1 MESNY
6 NNENF
11 ERFLRESSDQ
21 YRMYASENVW
31 KNIYSYLHTR
41 RRWFGIGL
49 ILLLSAGFVTTIM
62 LTNSSSVSGNHQ
74 VAQTKELPVVKK
86 ESAQNTTEAEN
97 LILTPYSNNKIT
109 TKEKSPLLQPF
120 ESTGNL
126 NSISSPV
133 VSSTV
138 DAVVSEKYADNIFN
152 NVLPVEKSEAGS
164 GQPPLL
170 TSTTDEN
177 TTILTPIAVN
187 IIDQITDQDTWTNS
201 IGGLMNNNTGVI
213 KNDIYRTSALSANK
227 PLTIESVIN
236 SYARRNKKLSFQYYF
251 TPTISYRKLSE
262 NKSYI
267 RQNSGALIYGD
278 INNVVT
284 HKPDLGLEVGVSARY
299 ALNKILKVRAGVQF
313 NTSRYDIKAFSYA
326 TERTTIALNTG
337 YSVDS
342 IRPYSNYRN
351 FNGYQSDWLH
361 NFYFQ
366 ISMPVGIEVK
376 LAGDDKVQFGIAS
389 TLQPTYILGDRVYL
403 LSSNYKNY
411 AEVPSLIRRW
421 NMNTS
426 LEAFVSYS
434 TGKMNWQIG
443 PQVRY
448 QLYSSYVKEYPV
460 KENLFDF
467 GLKIGVSPNR

>member
-21 YRMYASENVW
+21 YRMYPSENAW
-31 KNIYSYLHTR
+31 KKIYNALHTR

-49 ILLLSAGFVTTIM
+49 ILFLSAGFVTTIM
-62 LTNSSSVSGNHQ
+62 LTNSSNGSTHQ
-74 VAQTKELPVVKK
+74 LATKNIQPVVEKVKGQGESIEMDNSPLAPYSGAYLKRERSSILQPLILSPDKSSDAIVTNIEVAVENPVK
-86 ESAQNTTEAEN
+86 EITSEAINNKTPENTTEPV
-97 LILTPYSNNKIT
+97 LISEQT
-109 TKEKSPLLQPF
+109 
-120 ESTGNL
+120 ES
-126 NSISSPV
+126 SSPV
-133 VSSTV
+133 YS
-138 DAVVSEKYADNIFN
+138 
-152 NVLPVEKSEAGS
+152 
-164 GQPPLL
+164 
-170 TSTTDEN
+170 
-177 TTILTPIAVN
+177 PIP
-187 IIDQITDQDTWTNS
+187 ISITDQLTDQDYSWVLKNS
-201 IGGLMNNNTGVI
+201 NFINND
-213 KNDIYRTSALSANK
+213 KPSRKDIYRINSSSNK

-236 SYARRNKKLSFQYYF
+236 SYTRRNKKLSFQYYF

-262 NKSYI
+262 NKSYLRSI
-267 RQNSGALIYGD
+267 NSGGASGSTLYTN

-284 HKPDLGLEVGVSARY
+284 HKPDMGLEVGVAARY
-299 ALNKILKVRAGVQF
+299 ALNKKIKVRGGVQF
-313 NTSRYDIKAFSYA
+313 NTSRYDIKAFNYA
-326 TERTTIALNTG
+326 SELTTIALNTG
-337 YSVDS
+337 PTVDS
-342 IRPYSNYRN
+342 VSTISNYRN
-351 FNGYQSDWLH
+351 FNGYKSDWLH

-366 ISMPVGIEVK
+366 ISVPVGIELK

-389 TLQPTYILGDRVYL
+389 TIQPTYIIGDRAYL

-411 AEVPSLIRRW
+411 AEVPWLIRRW

-448 QLYSSYVKEYPV
+448 QLYSSFVKEYPV

-467 GLKIGVSPNR
+467 GLKVAVSANR

>member
-1 MESNY
+1 MESNF

-11 ERFLRESSDQ
+11 ERFLKESSDQ

-31 KNIYSYLHTR
+31 KNIYGYLHTR

-62 LTNSSSVSGNHQ
+62 LTNSSVSANPQ
-74 VAQTKELPVVKK
+74 VVDKKASQTLKSQPVDNSIEP
-86 ESAQNTTEAEN
+86 ES
-97 LILTPYSNNKIT
+97 LIISPYSNKGTI
-109 TKEKSPLLQPF
+109 KEKAALLQPF
-120 ESTGNL
+120 TITENNIPNTR
-126 NSISSPV
+126 
-133 VSSTV
+133 V
-138 DAVVSEKYADNIFN
+138 DAV
-152 NVLPVEKSEAGS
+152 AGTS
-164 GQPPLL
+164 AISSASS
-170 TSTTDEN
+170 TSTLNPNISSATNKNEIAIEQPSLQNEISQNPVAFYPISVSISDQFTDED
-177 TTILTPIAVN
+177 A
-187 IIDQITDQDTWTNS
+187 WTRYS
-201 IGGLMNNNTGVI
+201 GGLLNKDSRPVS
-213 KNDIYRTSALSANK
+213 NDIFKAGTSSSN

-236 SYARRNKKLSFQYYF
+236 SYTRRNKRLSFQYYF

-267 RQNSGALIYGD
+267 RSQGSGSAIYGD

-284 HKPDLGLEVGVSARY
+284 HKPDMGLEVGVNARY
-299 ALNKILKVRAGVQF
+299 TLNKLIKLRAGLQF
-313 NTSRYDIKAFSYA
+313 NTSRYDIKAFNYA
-326 TERTTIALNTG
+326 SEQTTIALNTG

-342 IRPYSNYRN
+342 IRTTSNYRN
-351 FNGYQSDWLH
+351 FNGYSSDWLH

-366 ISMPVGIEVK
+366 ISLPVGLELK

-389 TLQPTYILGDRVYL
+389 TIQPTYILGDRVYL

-426 LEAFVSYS
+426 FEAFVSYS

-448 QLYSSYVKEYPV
+448 QLHSSYVKEYPV
-460 KENLFDF
+460 RENLFDF

>member
-1 MESNY
+1 
-6 NNENF
+6 
-11 ERFLRESSDQ
+11 
-21 YRMYASENVW
+21 
-31 KNIYSYLHTR
+31 
-41 RRWFGIGL
+41 
-49 ILLLSAGFVTTIM
+49 
-62 LTNSSSVSGNHQ
+62 
-74 VAQTKELPVVKK
+74 
-86 ESAQNTTEAEN
+86 
-97 LILTPYSNNKIT
+97 
-109 TKEKSPLLQPF
+109 
-120 ESTGNL
+120 
-126 NSISSPV
+126 
-133 VSSTV
+133 
-138 DAVVSEKYADNIFN
+138 
-152 NVLPVEKSEAGS
+152 
-164 GQPPLL
+164 
-170 TSTTDEN
+170 
-177 TTILTPIAVN
+177 
-187 IIDQITDQDTWTNS
+187 
-201 IGGLMNNNTGVI
+201 
-213 KNDIYRTSALSANK
+213 
-227 PLTIESVIN
+227 
-236 SYARRNKKLSFQYYF
+236 LSFQYYF

>member
-11 ERFLRESSDQ
+11 ERFLRESTDQ

-49 ILLLSAGFVTTIM
+49 ILFLSAGFVTTIM
-62 LTNSSSVSGNHQ
+62 LTNSSVSGNRQ
-74 VAQTKELPVVKK
+74 VAETKLPPVVKQ
-86 ESAQNTTEAEN
+86 ESTQNGTEAEN
-97 LILTPYSNNKIT
+97 LILTPYSSNKVT
-109 TKEKSPLLQPF
+109 TKEKNSLLQPLAVDGHMNPADN
-120 ESTGNL
+120 T
-126 NSISSPV
+126 V
-133 VSSTV
+133 VSPAIPTIVLQENS
-138 DAVVSEKYADNIFN
+138 DN
-152 NVLPVEKSEAGS
+152 NVNSVLPIAKNEIVEPTT
-164 GQPPLL
+164 PPASA
-170 TSTTDEN
+170 TPEN
-177 TTILTPIAVN
+177 TTVLSPIQVN
-187 IIDQITDQDTWTNS
+187 ISDQITDQDAWITS
-201 IGGLMNNNTGVI
+201 IGSLMNNNTRTI
-213 KNDIYRTSALSANK
+213 KSDIYKTTSSANK

-236 SYARRNKKLSFQYYF
+236 SYTRRNKKLSFQYYF

-267 RQNSGALIYGD
+267 RQNSGASIYGD

-284 HKPDLGLEVGVSARY
+284 HKPDLGLEVGINGRY
-299 ALNKILKVRAGVQF
+299 ALTKLLKARVGLQF

-326 TERTTIALNTG
+326 AEQTTIALNPG

-342 IRPYSNYRN
+342 IRATSNYRN
-351 FNGYQSDWLH
+351 FNGYRSDWLH

-376 LAGDDKVQFGIAS
+376 LAGDDKIQFGIAS

-411 AEVPSLIRRW
+411 AEVPALIRRW

-448 QLYSSYVKEYPV
+448 QLYSSYIKEYPV

>member
-11 ERFLRESSDQ
+11 EHFLRESSDQ
-21 YRMYASENVW
+21 YRMYPSENVW
-31 KNIYSYLHTR
+31 KNIYNILHTR

-62 LTNSSSVSGNHQ
+62 LTNSSVPGNKQ
-74 VAQTKELPVVKK
+74 IAAKETSATIPAK
-86 ESAQNTTEAEN
+86 ESIENTDAEN
-97 LILTPYSNNKIT
+97 IPITSYGNNTRKDKTTLLQPLILQADNPNNAVIATEIPGEEVLKKDMLAET
-109 TKEKSPLLQPF
+109 VEEKTGTHPEEIVTNNPLLQNK
-120 ESTGNL
+120 TVY
-126 NSISSPV
+126 SPL
-133 VSSTV
+133 
-138 DAVVSEKYADNIFN
+138 AIHI
-152 NVLPVEKSEAGS
+152 
-164 GQPPLL
+164 
-170 TSTTDEN
+170 TDETMDQDAFIMN
-177 TTILTPIAVN
+177 INFLNNDRVIKKGAYNVNAAVN
-187 IIDQITDQDTWTNS
+187 
-201 IGGLMNNNTGVI
+201 
-213 KNDIYRTSALSANK
+213 R

-236 SYARRNKKLSFQYYF
+236 SYTRRNKKVSFQYYF

-262 NKSYI
+262 NKSYL
-267 RQNSGALIYGD
+267 RSQNSGASNYAALYGN

-284 HKPDLGLEVGVSARY
+284 HKPDMGLEVGIAARY
-299 ALNKILKVRAGVQF
+299 TLNKRIKLRGGIQF

-326 TERTTIALNTG
+326 SEFTTIALNTG
-337 YSVDS
+337 STVDS
-342 IRPYSNYRN
+342 LSTISNYRN
-351 FNGYQSDWLH
+351 FNGYKSDWLH

-366 ISMPVGIEVK
+366 ISTPVGIELK
-376 LAGDDKVQFGIAS
+376 LAGDDKVQFGIAG
-389 TLQPTYILGDRVYL
+389 TLQPTYILGDRAYL

-411 AEVPSLIRRW
+411 AEVPWLIRKW

-448 QLYSSYVKEYPV
+448 QLFSSFVKEYPV

-467 GLKIGVSPNR
+467 GLKIGVSVNK

>member
-11 ERFLRESSDQ
+11 ERFLRESTDQ

-62 LTNSSSVSGNHQ
+62 LTNNSVSGNHQ
-74 VAQTKELPVVKK
+74 VADKKVFSSAKQEPV
-86 ESAQNTTEAEN
+86 ENTTEPES
-97 LILTPYSNNKIT
+97 LILTPYSNNKVT
-109 TKEKSPLLQPF
+109 TKEKTSLLQSF
-120 ESTGNL
+120 KSSDDNTDY
-126 NSISSPV
+126 NSVVLPGAREISLE
-133 VSSTV
+133 
-138 DAVVSEKYADNIFN
+138 DQDHNIN
-152 NVLPVEKSEAGS
+152 NVLLPFEKSGVVLESTAPGN
-164 GQPPLL
+164 
-170 TSTTDEN
+170 TSLQNVTV
-177 TTILTPIAVN
+177 LTPLRLN
-187 IIDQITDQDTWTNS
+187 FTDQLTDQDE
-201 IGGLMNNNTGVI
+201 IIYPNNPTDRNERLVNNAGIFKV
-213 KNDIYRTSALSANK
+213 NLLSDNR
-227 PLTIESVIN
+227 LSTIESVIN
-236 SYARRNKKLSFQYYF
+236 SYTRRNKRLSFQYYF

-267 RQNSGALIYGD
+267 QSQNSGATLYGN

-299 ALNKILKVRAGVQF
+299 TLNKLLKVRAGLQF

-326 TERTTIALNTG
+326 SEPTTIALNTG

-342 IRPYSNYRN
+342 IRTTSNYRN
-351 FNGYQSDWLH
+351 FNGYTSDWLH

-366 ISMPVGIEVK
+366 ISMPVGVELR